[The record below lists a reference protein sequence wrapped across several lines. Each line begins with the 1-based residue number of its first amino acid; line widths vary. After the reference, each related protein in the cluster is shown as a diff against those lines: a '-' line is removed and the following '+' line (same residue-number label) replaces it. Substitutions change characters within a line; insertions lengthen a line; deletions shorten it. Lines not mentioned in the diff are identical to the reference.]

1 MFLSGLNTAYL
12 SDLNADKYAEKL
24 SLNWQRTKT
33 AVVLGGID
41 NDKLYIHIANPNMGM
56 SVIGKNA
63 TKIIMHRDLEEY
75 IASNHSNRFLG
86 RIAFLHLEF
95 D

>member
-56 SVIGKNA
+56 SVIGKNTNIYPLSSVRGVVPA
-63 TKIIMHRDLEEY
+63 NSIYKNKNEIVEKI
-75 IASNHSNRFLG
+75 
-86 RIAFLHLEF
+86 
-95 D
+95 